1 MIELSGLKAKRL
13 LLHNPFAFKFMHS
26 REQPNSPVNDKD
38 TRRGEMPVSKL
49 RWSLIGLYAFI
60 IVLLQISK
68 NPVGSPIEYTIYAF
82 VVFVIAGL
90 HGRERYAL
98 KNITIF
104 FLVTWAVSFFFEALT
119 IHTGLLVGH
128 YHYMQSPISLFG
140 VPLIVIVA
148 YFGTGYFS
156 WMLAH
161 VFTGQFSKKLE
172 GKWIFVVPLIA
183 AFILVMWDL
192 GMDPIFSTV
201 LSLWVWESPGPY
213 FGVPIMNFVGWFVT
227 GFIFYQLFALY
238 LSRYDRIRPQKV
250 KTLASKPY
258 WLEAAVVYGLIGF
271 TIIITPI
278 AIYNDITVSMALVTV
293 FTMIFVAI
301 ISLIAIINNNNLR

>member
-1 MIELSGLKAKRL
+1 
-13 LLHNPFAFKFMHS
+13 MHS
-26 REQPNSPVNDKD
+26 HEQPGSPVNDKD
-38 TRRGEMPVSKL
+38 TRRGERPFSKL

-60 IVLLQISK
+60 IVFLQISK
-68 NPVGSPIEYTIYAF
+68 NPVGSPIEAAIYAF

-90 HGRERYAL
+90 HGRERYGL

-104 FLVTWAVSFFFEALT
+104 FLVTWAVSLFFEALT

-201 LSLWVWESPGPY
+201 PSAL
-213 FGVPIMNFVGWFVT
+213 GVGKSRPPILRPHLELCGMVFDR
-227 GFIFYQLFALY
+227 LY
-238 LSRYDRIRPQKV
+238 LLP
-250 KTLASKPY
+250 
-258 WLEAAVVYGLIGF
+258 
-271 TIIITPI
+271 
-278 AIYNDITVSMALVTV
+278 NH
-293 FTMIFVAI
+293 
-301 ISLIAIINNNNLR
+301 LRSTCLDMTKLDLKK

>member
-1 MIELSGLKAKRL
+1 M
-13 LLHNPFAFKFMHS
+13 F
-26 REQPNSPVNDKD
+26 
-38 TRRGEMPVSKL
+38 
-49 RWSLIGLYAFI
+49 
-60 IVLLQISK
+60 LQISK
-68 NPVGSPIEYTIYAF
+68 NPIGGEIAASVYAF

-90 HGRERYAL
+90 HGRERYGL
-98 KNITIF
+98 KNMAIF
-104 FLVTWAVSFFFEALT
+104 FLVTWAVSLFFEALS
-119 IHTGLLVGH
+119 INTGLPFGLH
-128 YHYMQSPISLFG
+128 YHYTVQSLSLFG
-140 VPLIVIVA
+140 VPSVIIFA

-156 WMLAH
+156 WMLSH
-161 VFTGQFSKKLE
+161 VFTGQFSKKLQ

>member
-1 MIELSGLKAKRL
+1 MI
-13 LLHNPFAFKFMHS
+13 PFAFKLMDIH
-26 REQPNSPVNDKD
+26 EQPGSTVNDRD
-38 TRRGEMPVSKL
+38 TRRGERPFSKL
-49 RWSLIGLYAFI
+49 RWSLIGFFAFI
-60 IVLLQISK
+60 IVFLQIAK
-68 NPVGSPIEYTIYAF
+68 NPVGSPIEHTIYAF

-90 HGRERYAL
+90 HGRERYGL

-128 YHYMQSPISLFG
+128 YHYIQFPISLFG
-140 VPLIVIVA
+140 VPFIVIVA

-161 VFTGQFSKKLE
+161 VLTGQFSKKLE

-183 AFILVMWDL
+183 AFILVIWDL
-192 GMDPIFSTV
+192 GMDPIYSTV

-213 FGVPIMNFVGWFVT
+213 FGVPITNFVGWFVI

-238 LSRYDRIRPQKV
+238 LSKYDQIRPQKV
-250 KTLASKPY
+250 KTLASRPY
-258 WLEAAVVYGLIGF
+258 WLETAVVYCLIGF
-271 TIIITPI
+271 SIIVTPI

-301 ISLIAIINNNNLR
+301 ISLIAIINNNELR

>member
-1 MIELSGLKAKRL
+1 
-13 LLHNPFAFKFMHS
+13 MHS
-26 REQPNSPVNDKD
+26 HEQLGSPVDDKD
-38 TRRGEMPVSKL
+38 TRRVERPFSKL

-60 IVLLQISK
+60 IVFLQISK
-68 NPVGSPIEYTIYAF
+68 NPIGSPIEGAIYNV

-90 HGRERYAL
+90 HGRVRYGL

-104 FLVTWAVSFFFEALT
+104 FLVTWAVSLFFEALT

-128 YHYMQSPISLFG
+128 YHYMQFPISLFG

-148 YFGTGYFS
+148 YFGTGYFA

-192 GMDPIFSTV
+192 GMDPIYSTV
-201 LSLWVWESPGPY
+201 LSFWVWESPGPY
-213 FGVPIMNFVGWFVT
+213 FGVPITNFVGWFVI

-238 LSRYDRIRPQKV
+238 LFRYDRIRPQEV

-258 WLEAAVVYGLIGF
+258 WLEAAIVYGLIGF
-271 TIIITPI
+271 SIIVTPI

-301 ISLIAIINNNNLR
+301 ISLIAIINNNELR

>member
-1 MIELSGLKAKRL
+1 MH
-13 LLHNPFAFKFMHS
+13 LH
-26 REQPNSPVNDKD
+26 EQPGPPMNEKD
-38 TRRGEMPVSKL
+38 TRRGERPFSKL

-60 IVLLQISK
+60 IVFLQIAK
-68 NPVGSPIEYTIYAF
+68 NPVGTEIEASIYSF

-98 KNITIF
+98 KNMAIF
-104 FLVTWAVSFFFEALT
+104 FLVTWATSLFFEALS
-119 IHTGLLVGH
+119 INTGLPFGLH
-128 YHYMQSPISLFG
+128 YHYTVQSFSLFG
-140 VPLIVIVA
+140 VPLIVIFA

-192 GMDPIFSTV
+192 GLDPILSTV

-213 FGVPIMNFVGWFVT
+213 FGVPILNFVGWFVI

-258 WLEAAVVYGLIGF
+258 WLEAAIVYGLIGF
-271 TIIITPI
+271 SIIVTPI
-278 AIYNDITVSMALVTV
+278 AIYNDITVSMAFMTV

-301 ISLIAIINNNNLR
+301 ISLIAIINNNELK

>member
-1 MIELSGLKAKRL
+1 
-13 LLHNPFAFKFMHS
+13 MHS
-26 REQPNSPVNDKD
+26 REQPSSPANDKN
-38 TRRGEMPVSKL
+38 TREGERPFSKL
-49 RWSLIGLYAFI
+49 RWSLIALYAFI
-60 IVLLQISK
+60 IVFLQISK
-68 NPVGSPIEYTIYAF
+68 NPIGGEIAASVYAF

-90 HGRERYAL
+90 HGRERYGL
-98 KNITIF
+98 KNMAIF
-104 FLVTWAVSFFFEALT
+104 FLVTWAVSLFFEALS
-119 IHTGLLVGH
+119 INTGLPFGLH
-128 YHYMQSPISLFG
+128 YHYTVQSLSLFG
-140 VPLIVIVA
+140 VPSVIIFA

-156 WMLAH
+156 WMLSH
-161 VFTGQFSKKLE
+161 VFTGQYSKKLE
-172 GKWIFVVPLIA
+172 GKWIFVVPFIA
-183 AFILVMWDL
+183 AFMLVMWDL
-192 GMDPIFSTV
+192 GLDPILSTV

>member
-1 MIELSGLKAKRL
+1 MIHL
-13 LLHNPFAFKFMHS
+13 
-26 REQPNSPVNDKD
+26 REQPSSPANDKN
-38 TRRGEMPVSKL
+38 TREAERPFSKL
-49 RWSLIGLYAFI
+49 RWSLIALYAFI
-60 IVLLQISK
+60 IVFLQISK
-68 NPVGSPIEYTIYAF
+68 NPVGGEIEASVYAF

-90 HGRERYAL
+90 HGRERYGL
-98 KNITIF
+98 KNMAIF
-104 FLVTWAVSFFFEALT
+104 FLVTWAISLFFEALS
-119 IHTGLLVGH
+119 IHTGIPFGH
-128 YHYMQSPISLFG
+128 YHYNMQSLISLFG
-140 VPLIVIVA
+140 VPLIVIFA
-148 YFGTGYFS
+148 YFGTGYFF
-156 WMLAH
+156 WMLSH
-161 VFTGQFSKKLE
+161 VFTGQFSKKLQ

>member
-1 MIELSGLKAKRL
+1 MSNQNAYCFIDPLVFQL
-13 LLHNPFAFKFMHS
+13 MHS
-26 REQPNSPVNDKD
+26 HEQPGPPVNNKD
-38 TRRGEMPVSKL
+38 TRRGERLFSKL

-60 IVLLQISK
+60 IVFLQISK
-68 NPVGSPIEYTIYAF
+68 NPVGTAIEASIYSF
-82 VVFVIAGL
+82 VVLVIAGL
-90 HGRERYAL
+90 HGRERYGL
-98 KNITIF
+98 KNLGIF
-104 FLVTWAVSFFFEALT
+104 FLVTWAISLFFEALS
-119 IHTGLLVGH
+119 IHTGLPFGVHFH
-128 YHYMQSPISLFG
+128 YTVESFSLFG
-140 VPLIVIVA
+140 VPLIIIFA

-156 WMLAH
+156 WMLSH

-192 GMDPIFSTV
+192 GLDPILSTV

-213 FGVPIMNFVGWFVT
+213 FGVPILNFVGWFVI

-258 WLEAAVVYGLIGF
+258 WLEAAIVYGLIGF
-271 TIIITPI
+271 TIIITPVT
-278 AIYNDITVSMALVTV
+278 IYNDITVSMALVTV

-301 ISLIAIINNNNLR
+301 ISLIEIINDSELR

>member
-1 MIELSGLKAKRL
+1 
-13 LLHNPFAFKFMHS
+13 MHS
-26 REQPNSPVNDKD
+26 REQPSSPANDKN
-38 TRRGEMPVSKL
+38 TREGERPFSKL
-49 RWSLIGLYAFI
+49 RWSLIALYAFI
-60 IVLLQISK
+60 IVFLQISK
-68 NPVGSPIEYTIYAF
+68 NPIGGEIAASVYAF

-90 HGRERYAL
+90 HGRERYGL
-98 KNITIF
+98 KNMAIF
-104 FLVTWAVSFFFEALT
+104 FLVTWAISLFFEALS
-119 IHTGLLVGH
+119 IHTGIPFGH
-128 YHYMQSPISLFG
+128 YHYNMQSLISLFG
-140 VPLIVIVA
+140 VPLIVIFA

-156 WMLAH
+156 WMLSH
-161 VFTGQFSKKLE
+161 VFTGQFSKKLQ

-213 FGVPIMNFVGWFVT
+213 FGVPVLNFVGWFVI

-238 LSRYDRIRPQKV
+238 LSKYDRIKPQKV

-258 WLEAAVVYGLIGF
+258 WLEAAIVYGLIGF
-271 TIIITPI
+271 SIIVTPI